1 MSNPLVAGSVDTA
14 TPFSGAGLLDSGA
27 QLADAISSGN
37 WIEGVIGAVSVAVD
51 TAATVVDPL
60 GSLIGAGLGWL
71 MDHFDPLKTWLNYF
85 AGDAGEVAGF
95 AQTWANIAEQMHGSG
110 DELVRVLGD
119 VDELAGEAMDAYR
132 RFQADAAAH
141 LHAAGSWAGAMGTGL
156 QIASTIVQII
166 HDLVRDTIAQL
177 VGSVISWAAE
187 AVFTLGLATP
197 VIVGQVTT
205 RVASLS
211 TRVGKY
217 VTKVID
223 AIRALSRHLDE
234 LKALFRRLSDLVDKT
249 LKGAT
254 PEVATP
260 ARVPTLP
267 HTSHSLPAPVGE
279 SLSRAEL
286 DIMIENGYHSSLFD
300 ERIAGFY
307 DAPDASLGLPNRD
320 VWAMPTSDAAGIHT
334 TAQAARETGM
344 AQSVAEAHLRGGDVY
359 AVHFPVDPTSLRRPT
374 VSDSGGWEHFYPD
387 PTSLDPIY
395 GHTAVNTGGGAYL
408 VNSTRETLVPGGSA
422 VPQGAVLTKLSS
434 GAWVVVRRY

>member
-1 MSNPLVAGSVDTA
+1 MSNPLVAGRVDTA

-37 WIEGVIGAVSVAVD
+37 WIEGGIGAVSVAVD
-51 TAATVVDPL
+51 TAATVIDPL

-71 MDHFDPLKTWLNYF
+71 MDHFDPLKSWLNDF

-166 HDLVRDTIAQL
+166 HDLVRDAIAQL

-211 TRVGKY
+211 ARVGKF

-223 AIRALSRHLDE
+223 AIRTLSRHLDE
-234 LKALFRRLSDLVDKT
+234 LKALFRRLSDLIDTT
-249 LKGAT
+249 LKGAK
-254 PEVATP
+254 PATRAAVEHGASVP
-260 ARVPTLP
+260 RARIGQALSAEEL
-267 HTSHSLPAPVGE
+267 SHIRTGGYSMAWFDDVSRARYYDVPAPKLGASGRPFFVMPAEDGEIITTVG
-279 SLSRAEL
+279 
-286 DIMIENGYHSSLFD
+286 
-300 ERIAGFY
+300 
-307 DAPDASLGLPNRD
+307 
-320 VWAMPTSDAAGIHT
+320 DAA
-334 TAQAARETGM
+334 RYTGM
-344 AQSVAEAHLRGGDVY
+344 SPATERALINQGDVY
-359 AVHFPVDPTSLRRPT
+359 AIVFPKGDIPHTRPT
-374 VSDSGGWEHFYPD
+374 ELDARGAVATDPVWPHF
-387 PTSLDPIY
+387 LAG
-395 GHTAVNTGGGAYL
+395 GHTAVRLSDAPTSGYL
-408 VNSTRETLVPGGSA
+408 VNPTREYVIPGATPIPDASMLLRLSDGGS
-422 VPQGAVLTKLSS
+422 LI
-434 GAWVVVRRY
+434 VVRRF